1 MGVGEI
7 HQNVITK
14 ETVKPYSQESE
25 QVTKQKTLK
34 KEASTIRQEKEAEAK
49 EKNTKILGTAA
60 KFEYNK
66 EINRIV
72 ITISE
77 SGTDEV
83 LKEIPTKEIQNML
96 KRIHTMTGM
105 VMDEEA

>member
-7 HQNVITK
+7 HQNVLNN
-14 ETVKPYSQESE
+14 ESVKPYSQESE
-25 QVTKQKTLK
+25 LVTRQITLK
-34 KEASTIRQEKEAEAK
+34 KEAPTLRQEKETESK
-49 EKNTKILGTAA
+49 QKNTKSLGTAA

-77 SGTDEV
+77 NGTDEV